1 MANYSLILDTK
12 FKPFSYQEMLA
23 PVAAATQAHQALED
37 AYGELSAQAKTWGQY
52 ADEQTDYETY
62 KMYKTYADD
71 LEMQAEQLMRQG
83 LTPSSRREM
92 LNLRARYGEEIAPI
106 EAAYKRREALA
117 AEQRKLYA
125 ADKTLR
131 FERDAS
137 TMKLSDFIKNPSL
150 DYGESYSG
158 ALLTS
163 QVSNAVAAYQKALT
177 DPGKLKSLGLPF
189 QYERYLQEGAT
200 PEQVLAA
207 MKEDAQQGDSEAVNF
222 LRGVVD
228 QVLVSSGV
236 SDWADNNTLDEF
248 RAFANQGLY
257 NAIGTTKIQNY
268 TDSYSMQNALAEAAE
283 TRAAARAKRE
293 AEEEG
298 VNKIKTGAVSY
309 LKTSG
314 NLAKYEKAL
323 QGLKVGNNGVKA
335 SIFGKNGKANA
346 MKVYEEV
353 NAAFAEEM
361 QKPNISNRLTGDFTS
376 KANTNAFERFNR
388 RKSEIMKKYGVT
400 EVLTQDQYSTL
411 KAIGYKGGTT
421 THSYSQF
428 TSSLDK
434 LAQNK
439 SYYSTS
445 MSNYNIPDQIIRG
458 ELGNWDAQGTYSG
471 SVYKLNADGT
481 RGKAVKYKDLKLL
494 NDSGTGRKVTNIYY
508 DPNNPDKIIVQ
519 LGDQGDR
526 YLMDPNVLGANIA
539 GLIGQSNQIIK
550 SDPNIDLTEAGIS
563 TTIAL
568 SRMLNAYN
576 PTLTN
581 TSSTA
586 GN

>member
-52 ADEQTDYETY
+52 ANEQTDPETY

-106 EAAYKRREALA
+106 ETAYKRREALA
-117 AEQRKLYA
+117 AEQRKLYG

-137 TMKLSDFIKNPSL
+137 TMSLDDFIKNPSL

-163 QVSNAVAAYQKALT
+163 QVSNAVAAYQRALT
-177 DPGKLKSLGLPF
+177 DPGKLQSLGLPF

-228 QVLVSSGV
+228 QALASSGV
-236 SDWADNNTLDEF
+236 ADWADDNTLNEF

-257 NAIGTTKIQNY
+257 NAIGTTKVQNY
-268 TDSYSMQNALAEAAE
+268 TDSYSMQDSLARAAE
-283 TRAAARAKRE
+283 TRAASRAKKE

-428 TSSLDK
+428 TSGLDK

-471 SVYKLNADGT
+471 AVYKLNADGT